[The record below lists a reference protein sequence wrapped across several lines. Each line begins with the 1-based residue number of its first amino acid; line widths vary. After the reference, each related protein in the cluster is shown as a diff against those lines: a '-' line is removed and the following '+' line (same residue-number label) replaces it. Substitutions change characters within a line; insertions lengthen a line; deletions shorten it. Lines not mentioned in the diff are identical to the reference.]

1 VDYNKNII
9 CWSINISKIL
19 NDLELWHDLC
29 KSAVKC
35 SLWSNRIHLKLLT
48 SDLKSTSKFTFSCL
62 LHPRVDFNI
71 HVLYIIHPPV
81 DSKIQV
87 LVLTSSSSRL
97 QNSRFYS
104 DFFLVCLDLYPQILT
119 NFVVIYWTILN
130 NVFDWPLLHIRAEQ
144 IKKHTRVN
152 IQQLKKKNPIFETY
166 GVLYCR
172 TTLLLRV
179 WFLHVARC
187 TRYSL
192 LWLFFLWLAT
202 VHYFLCVIRFS
213 PPIWLI
219 VMI

>member
-1 VDYNKNII
+1 MDYNKNII

-48 SDLKSTSKFTFSCL
+48 SDLKSTSKFTFSCS

-71 HVLYIIHPPV
+71 HILYIILPPV

-104 DFFLVCLDLYPQILT
+104 DFFLVCSDLYPQILT

-152 IQQLKKKNPIFETY
+152 IQQLKKRIQYLKHTVSYIVGPLSCCEFDSYTWR
-166 GVLYCR
+166 GVLDTVCCDYFSSD
-172 TTLLLRV
+172 LRQ
-179 WFLHVARC
+179 F
-187 TRYSL
+187 
-192 LWLFFLWLAT
+192 
-202 VHYFLCVIRFS
+202 IIFS
-213 PPIWLI
+213 
-219 VMI
+219 V

>member
-1 VDYNKNII
+1 MDYNKSII

-48 SDLKSTSKFTFSCL
+48 SDLKSTSKFTFSCS
-62 LHPRVDFNI
+62 LHPR
-71 HVLYIIHPPV
+71 V

-104 DFFLVCLDLYPQILT
+104 DFFLVCSDLYPQILT

-130 NVFDWPLLHIRAEQ
+130 NVFDWSLLHIRAEQ

-152 IQQLKKKNPIFETY
+152 IQQLKKRIQYLKHT
-166 GVLYCR
+166 C
-172 TTLLLRV
+172 
-179 WFLHVARC
+179 
-187 TRYSL
+187 
-192 LWLFFLWLAT
+192 
-202 VHYFLCVIRFS
+202 
-213 PPIWLI
+213 LI
-219 VMI
+219 L